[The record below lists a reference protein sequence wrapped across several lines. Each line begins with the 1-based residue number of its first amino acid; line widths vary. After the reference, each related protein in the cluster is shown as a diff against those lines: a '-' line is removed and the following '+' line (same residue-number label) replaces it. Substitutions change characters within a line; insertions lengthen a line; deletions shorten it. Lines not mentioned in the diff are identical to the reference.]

1 MRLLWKT
8 AGNGSVKLDNKPRFT
23 AKMQLTDEMI
33 TEIGMPIMVTGLM
46 LYMAF
51 IIYNLGKKS
60 EAGKFGMFV
69 LFLGLA
75 VGMLGFVMKY
85 VIKFFLGDALE

>member
-1 MRLLWKT
+1 
-8 AGNGSVKLDNKPRFT
+8 
-23 AKMQLTDEMI
+23 MQLTDEML
-33 TEIGMPIMVTGLM
+33 TEIGMPIMLAALM

-60 EAGKFGMFV
+60 KAGKFGMFV

-75 VGMLGFVMKY
+75 IGMLGFVMKY
-85 VIKFFLGDALE
+85 VIKFILGQNI

>member
-1 MRLLWKT
+1 
-8 AGNGSVKLDNKPRFT
+8 
-23 AKMQLTDEMI
+23 MQLTDEMI
-33 TEIGMPIMVTGLM
+33 TEIGMPLMVTALM

-60 EAGKFGMFV
+60 KAGRFGMFV

-75 VGMLGFVMKY
+75 VGMLGFAMKY
-85 VIKFFLGDALE
+85 VIKFFLSSTL

>member
-1 MRLLWKT
+1 MK
-8 AGNGSVKLDNKPRFT
+8 
-23 AKMQLTDEMI
+23 LTDEML
-33 TEIGMPIMVTGLM
+33 TELGMPVMLTALM

-60 EAGKFGMFV
+60 NAGKFGMFV

-75 VGMLGFVMKY
+75 VGMLGFAMKF
-85 VIKFFLGDALE
+85 VIKLFLGQSL

>member
-1 MRLLWKT
+1 
-8 AGNGSVKLDNKPRFT
+8 
-23 AKMQLTDEMI
+23 MQLTDEML
-33 TEIGMPIMVTGLM
+33 TEIGMPIMLTALM

-51 IIYNLGKKS
+51 IIYNLVRKS
-60 EAGKFGMFV
+60 KEGKFGMFV

-85 VIKFFLGDALE
+85 IIKFFIGQSI

>member
-1 MRLLWKT
+1 
-8 AGNGSVKLDNKPRFT
+8 
-23 AKMQLTDEMI
+23 MQLTDEML

-60 EAGKFGMFV
+60 KAGKFGMFV

-85 VIKFFLGDALE
+85 IIKFILGESID

>member
-1 MRLLWKT
+1 
-8 AGNGSVKLDNKPRFT
+8 
-23 AKMQLTDEMI
+23 MQLTDEML
-33 TEIGMPIMVTGLM
+33 TELAMPVLLTGLM

-60 EAGKFGMFV
+60 QAGRFGMFV

-75 VGMLGFVMKY
+75 VGMLGFAIKF
-85 VIKFFLGDALE
+85 VIKFFLGESL

>member
-1 MRLLWKT
+1 
-8 AGNGSVKLDNKPRFT
+8 
-23 AKMQLTDEMI
+23 MQLTDEML
-33 TEIGMPIMVTGLM
+33 TELGMPIMLGALM

-51 IIYNLGKKS
+51 IIYNLGRKS
-60 EAGKFGMFV
+60 NAGKFGMFV

-85 VIKFFLGDALE
+85 IIKFFIGQSI

>member
-1 MRLLWKT
+1 MT
-8 AGNGSVKLDNKPRFT
+8 TQS
-23 AKMQLTDEMI
+23 MQLTDEML
-33 TEIGMPIMVTGLM
+33 TEIGMPIMLAALM

-60 EAGKFGMFV
+60 KAGKFGMFV

-75 VGMLGFVMKY
+75 IGMLGFVMKY
-85 VIKFFLGDALE
+85 VIKFILGQNI

>member
-1 MRLLWKT
+1 MLT
-8 AGNGSVKLDNKPRFT
+8 A
-23 AKMQLTDEMI
+23 
-33 TEIGMPIMVTGLM
+33 LM

-60 EAGKFGMFV
+60 NAGKFGMFV

-75 VGMLGFVMKY
+75 VGMLGFAMKF
-85 VIKFFLGDALE
+85 VIKFFLGQSL

>member
-1 MRLLWKT
+1 LL
-8 AGNGSVKLDNKPRFT
+8 NP
-23 AKMQLTDEMI
+23 MQLTDEMI

-85 VIKFFLGDALE
+85 VIKFFLADSLG

>member
-1 MRLLWKT
+1 MK
-8 AGNGSVKLDNKPRFT
+8 
-23 AKMQLTDEMI
+23 LTDEML
-33 TEIGMPIMVTGLM
+33 TEIGMPVMLTALM

-60 EAGKFGMFV
+60 NAGKFGMFV

-75 VGMLGFVMKY
+75 VGMLGFAMKF
-85 VIKFFLGDALE
+85 VIKFFIGQSL

>member
-1 MRLLWKT
+1 
-8 AGNGSVKLDNKPRFT
+8 
-23 AKMQLTDEMI
+23 MQLTDEML
-33 TEIGMPIMVTGLM
+33 TEIGMPVMLTGLM

-60 EAGKFGMFV
+60 EAGRFGMFV

-85 VIKFFLGDALE
+85 VIKFFMSNAI

>member
-1 MRLLWKT
+1 
-8 AGNGSVKLDNKPRFT
+8 
-23 AKMQLTDEMI
+23 MQFTDEML
-33 TEIGMPIMVTGLM
+33 TEIGMPIMLTALM

-60 EAGKFGMFV
+60 NAGKFGMFV

-85 VIKFFLGDALE
+85 IIKFFIGQSI